1 MRRLLVTL
9 ALLCAGFFVSAH
21 AQSPTLFFTPD
32 AKAQALEM
40 AKQPGGE
47 QVACMVGNFA
57 VNGTVIVHRLQAVAV
72 DSHYVGRR
80 WVVLH
85 DGACTD
91 VEGSV
96 GVIHSHPNA
105 ERCWYVFPGTSVQTG
120 DAMSFLKQAW
130 RVDAIACGESV
141 VWVDRSLTQSVIPL
155 SD

>member
-1 MRRLLVTL
+1 MRRLLITL
-9 ALLCAGFFVSAH
+9 ALCAGFFVSAQ
-21 AQSPTLFFTPD
+21 AQAPTLFFTPD

-57 VNGTVIVHRLQAVAV
+57 VNGTIIVHRLQPFTV
-72 DSHYVGRR
+72 DSQYVGRR

-85 DGACTD
+85 DGACVD

-120 DAMSFLKQAW
+120 DARSFLLQAW
-130 RVDAIACGESV
+130 YVDAIACGASV
-141 VWVDRSLTQSVIPL
+141 IWVDRELHQSTISLDS
-155 SD
+155 